1 VSIQPVLSRA
11 RLSVARPSRHAEPGS
26 ETVVQVE
33 GITKRWEKRPPLFAD
48 VDLAFPSGASIALIG
63 PNGAGKTTFL
73 RLLAGMI
80 DPDAGTVTIDGL
92 HPRRDRRA
100 FARRIGFLSAGNGG
114 LYARL
119 TVARQLDLWGR
130 LSLLEPQV
138 RAAAIEA
145 SLARFELH
153 ELAGRRVDRISMG
166 QRQRVRLALAFLHGP
181 RVVLLDEPWN
191 SLDDR
196 GSTLLGDAIAEFT
209 RGGGV
214 VVCCTPV
221 GTPLHD
227 SADEIY
233 TIGEGVIRRL

>member
-1 VSIQPVLSRA
+1 MSIQPVLLRA
-11 RLSVARPSRHAEPGS
+11 RLSAARPSRRSEAGS

-33 GITKRWEKRPPLFAD
+33 GITKHWEKRPPLFVD
-48 VDLAFPSGASIALIG
+48 VNLAFPTGSSIALIG

-119 TVARQLDLWGR
+119 TVARHLDLWGR
-130 LSLLEPQV
+130 LSLLDPDA
-138 RAAAIEA
+138 RAAAVAA
-145 SLARFELH
+145 SLDRFELH

-181 RVVLLDEPWN
+181 RVILLDEPWN

-196 GSTLLGDAIAEFT
+196 GSALLGDAIADFT
-209 RGGGV
+209 RTGGV
-214 VVCCTPV
+214 AVCCTPV

-233 TIGEGVIRRL
+233 RIGEGAIRRL